1 MGLTSSIPS
10 DIINYKIKQ
19 RKKEVNKMT
28 REEMEV
34 IVKELQEQDKIM
46 NEIRERRKE
55 LAIMTKKANCYDEVW
70 EMLYDDHQPHWEF

>member
-1 MGLTSSIPS
+1 
-10 DIINYKIKQ
+10 
-19 RKKEVNKMT
+19 MT

-55 LAIMTKKANCYDEVW
+55 LATMTKKANCYDEVW
-70 EMLYDDHQPHWEF
+70 EMLYDDHKPHWEF